1 MYLSAWLRLILRFYH
16 EHGNRFI
23 SCHRLPFIDIFL
35 SSLNMEITTE
45 LKLTV
50 VFKHLTGKKA
60 TKLIT
65 PCCLVFLIE
74 YH

>member
-1 MYLSAWLRLILRFYH
+1 
-16 EHGNRFI
+16 
-23 SCHRLPFIDIFL
+23 
-35 SSLNMEITTE
+35 MEITTE

-74 YH
+74 YP